1 MRKILRYPIFILV
14 IWSACKQPEK
24 KIVLPDLR
32 PHFSALLNRRDSA
45 LFLDSFYF
53 IKLDTMNEKRALI
66 HQRFS
71 FLHIMDRIE
80 NQLIII
86 SKGRDS
92 FRSVPSANDL
102 ENMEYLKSEKSYVGK
117 EIDSFNILIAKADS
131 ITPVGYR
138 AFYKV
143 TISKKDIFSI
153 SDTIHYAISTKM
165 NIGDWDGNIDKDID
179 SLAVGKS
186 SHYDGPQK

>member
-24 KIVLPDLR
+24 TIVLPDLR

-153 SDTIHYAISTKM
+153 YDFSGSDL
-165 NIGDWDGNIDKDID
+165 KDN
-179 SLAVGKS
+179 K
-186 SHYDGPQK
+186 PR